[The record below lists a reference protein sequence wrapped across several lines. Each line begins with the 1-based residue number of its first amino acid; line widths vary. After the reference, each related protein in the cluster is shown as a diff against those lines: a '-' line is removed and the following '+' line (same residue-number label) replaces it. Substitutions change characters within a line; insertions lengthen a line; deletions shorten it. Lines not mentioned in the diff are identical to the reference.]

1 MIMAYTI
8 SYTNDNGIY
17 SATVEPLNAGGK
29 NLFNVVFEDWKEAR
43 EAACAVSKMADTV
56 QDDYQCSIRATC
68 HELQCVVD
76 KICAEIKEAQ
86 MDTPTALETF
96 VEKLKA
102 EIEVDI
108 KAALW

>member
-1 MIMAYTI
+1 MTYTL
-8 SYTNDNGIY
+8 SFSNDNGIY
-17 SATVEPLNAGGK
+17 SATVEPLNADSK

-56 QDDYQCSIRATC
+56 QDDYQCSIKATC
-68 HELQCVVD
+68 HELQCAVD

-96 VEKLKA
+96 VDKLKA
-102 EIEVDI
+102 EIEVDM